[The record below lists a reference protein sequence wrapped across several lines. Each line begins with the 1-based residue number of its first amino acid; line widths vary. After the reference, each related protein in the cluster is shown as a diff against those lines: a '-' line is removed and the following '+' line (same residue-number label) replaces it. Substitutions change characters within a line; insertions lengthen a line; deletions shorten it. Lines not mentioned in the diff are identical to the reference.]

1 MANSTLKTRIVIN
14 NKPAADWGRD
24 TETIWLKGE
33 FLVESDTRKI
43 KIGDGVNKYSAL
55 KYANMTPEEV
65 DALVKQSSHSHSNK
79 AILDATTASFTTALK
94 SKLDG
99 IAAGA
104 EANVQSDWNIL
115 DSSSDAFIKNKPTS
129 MPASDVH
136 EWAKAETKPTYTATE
151 VGADPTGSSAKALTD
166 AKSYADKKVA
176 DLVNGAPGTMDTLK
190 EVSDALDANKDV
202 VDALNAAI
210 GNKANQSDLTAHTE
224 NVDIHVTKEKKTAWD
239 SAATHAGSAHAPV
252 NSERNT
258 ITSIKKNGSAVPIN
272 EDRSVDISVPTK
284 VSQLANDA
292 GYKTTDNNTTYS
304 LGVAANSSAN
314 GTAKI
319 RLTGSDT
326 KTTDIAIKG
335 TGSTSVTTDAE
346 GNLIVTSA
354 DTKYTHPTGDGNLH
368 VPATG
373 TTNNGK
379 VLKAGATAGSA
390 AWAQL
395 TKADVGLGNVDNT
408 SDATKSVASAAK
420 LTTARNINVGGAVTA
435 TAASFNGS
443 ADATINVTSLNAAKL
458 VLNSGDVLILDGS
471 I

>member
-1 MANSTLKTRIVIN
+1 MANLTLKTRIVIN
-14 NKPAADWGRD
+14 NKPAADWGKD

-210 GNKANQSDLTAHTE
+210 GNKANQSDLTAHTG

-239 SAATHAGSAHAPV
+239 SAATHAGTAHAPS
-252 NSERNT
+252 NAERNT
-258 ITSIKKNGSAVPIN
+258 IVSVKKNGEEVVPGV
-272 EDRSVDISVPTK
+272 DRSVDIKVPTK
-284 VSQLANDA
+284 TSELTNDS
-292 GYKTTDNNTTYS
+292 GY
-304 LGVAANSSAN
+304 
-314 GTAKI
+314 I
-319 RLTGSDT
+319 T
-326 KTTDIAIKG
+326 KAY
-335 TGSTSVTTDAE
+335 V
-346 GNLIVTSA
+346 
-354 DTKYTHPTGDGNLH
+354 HPTGDGNLH

-390 AWAQL
+390 TWSQL
-395 TKADVGLGNVDNT
+395 TKSDVGLNNVDNT
-408 SDATKSVASAAK
+408 ADANKNVATAVK
-420 LTTARNINVGGAVTA
+420 LKTARNVNVSGAVTG
-435 TAASFNGS
+435 TAIPFDGS
-443 ADATINVTSLNAAKL
+443 ADATINVTSVNAIKL
-458 VLNSGDVLILDGS
+458 VLNPGDTLILDGT

>member
-14 NKPAADWGRD
+14 NKPAADWGKD

-176 DLVNGAPGTMDTLK
+176 ALVNGAPETMDTLK

-210 GNKANQSDLTAHTE
+210 GNKANQSDLTAHTG
-224 NVDIHVTKEKKTAWD
+224 NSDIHVTKEKKTSWD
-239 SAATHAGSAHAPV
+239 SAATHAGTAHAPS
-252 NSERNT
+252 NAERNT
-258 ITSIKKNGSAVPIN
+258 IVSVKKNGEEVVPGV
-272 EDRSVDISVPTK
+272 DRSVDIKVPTK
-284 VSQLANDA
+284 TSELTNDS
-292 GYKTTDNNTTYS
+292 GYI
-304 LGVAANSSAN
+304 
-314 GTAKI
+314 AK
-319 RLTGSDT
+319 
-326 KTTDIAIKG
+326 AY
-335 TGSTSVTTDAE
+335 V
-346 GNLIVTSA
+346 
-354 DTKYTHPTGDGNLH
+354 HPTGDGNMH

-373 TTNNGK
+373 TSNNGK

-408 SDATKSVASAAK
+408 ADVNKNVATATKLK
-420 LTTARNINVGGAVTA
+420 TARNINVSGAVT
-435 TAASFNGS
+435 GS
-443 ADATINVTSLNAAKL
+443 AAPFDGSANATINVTSVNAIKL
-458 VLNSGDVLILDGS
+458 VLNPGDTLILDGTM
-471 I
+471 

>member
-14 NKPAADWGRD
+14 NKPAADWGKD

-176 DLVNGAPGTMDTLK
+176 ALVNGAPETMDTLK

-210 GNKANQSDLTAHTE
+210 GNKANQSDLTAHTG

-239 SAATHAGSAHAPV
+239 SAATHAGTAHAPS
-252 NSERNT
+252 NAERNT
-258 ITSIKKNGSAVPIN
+258 IVSVKKNGEEVVPGV
-272 EDRSVDISVPTK
+272 DRSVDIKVPTK
-284 VSQLANDA
+284 TSELTNDA
-292 GYKTTDNNTTYS
+292 GFITKAYS
-304 LGVAANSSAN
+304 
-314 GTAKI
+314 
-319 RLTGSDT
+319 
-326 KTTDIAIKG
+326 
-335 TGSTSVTTDAE
+335 
-346 GNLIVTSA
+346 
-354 DTKYTHPTGDGNLH
+354 HPTGDGNLH

-390 AWAQL
+390 TWSQL
-395 TKADVGLGNVDNT
+395 TKSDVGLNNVNNT

-443 ADATINVTSLNAAKL
+443 ANATINVTSLNAAKL

>member
-14 NKPAADWGRD
+14 NKPAADWGKD

-210 GNKANQSDLTAHTE
+210 GNKANQSDLTAHTG

-239 SAATHAGSAHAPV
+239 SAATHAGTAHAPS
-252 NSERNT
+252 NAERNT
-258 ITSIKKNGSAVPIN
+258 IVSVKKNGEEVVPGV
-272 EDRSVDISVPTK
+272 DRSVDIKVPTK
-284 VSQLANDA
+284 TSELTNDS
-292 GYKTTDNNTTYS
+292 GY
-304 LGVAANSSAN
+304 
-314 GTAKI
+314 I
-319 RLTGSDT
+319 T
-326 KTTDIAIKG
+326 KAY
-335 TGSTSVTTDAE
+335 V
-346 GNLIVTSA
+346 
-354 DTKYTHPTGDGNLH
+354 HPTGDGNLH

-390 AWAQL
+390 TWSQL
-395 TKADVGLGNVDNT
+395 TKIDVGLNNVDNT
-408 SDATKSVASAAK
+408 ADANKNVATAVK
-420 LTTARNINVGGAVTA
+420 LKTARNVNVSGAVTG
-435 TAASFNGS
+435 TAIPFDGS
-443 ADATINVTSLNAAKL
+443 ADATINVTSVNAIKL
-458 VLNSGDVLILDGS
+458 VLNPGDTLILDGT

>member
-210 GNKANQSDLTAHTE
+210 GNKANQSDLTAHTG
-224 NVDIHVTKEKKTAWD
+224 NVDIHVTKEKKTTWD
-239 SAATHAGSAHAPV
+239 SAATHAGTAHAPS
-252 NSERNT
+252 NAERNT
-258 ITSIKKNGSAVPIN
+258 IVSVKKNGEEVVPGV
-272 EDRSVDISVPTK
+272 DRSVDIKVPTK
-284 VSQLANDA
+284 TSELTNDS
-292 GYKTTDNNTTYS
+292 GY
-304 LGVAANSSAN
+304 
-314 GTAKI
+314 I
-319 RLTGSDT
+319 T
-326 KTTDIAIKG
+326 KAY
-335 TGSTSVTTDAE
+335 V
-346 GNLIVTSA
+346 
-354 DTKYTHPTGDGNLH
+354 HPTGDGNLH

-390 AWAQL
+390 TWSQL
-395 TKADVGLGNVDNT
+395 TKSDVGLNNVDNT
-408 SDATKSVASAAK
+408 ADANKNVATAVK
-420 LTTARNINVGGAVTA
+420 LKTARNVNVSGAVTG
-435 TAASFNGS
+435 TAIPFDGS
-443 ADATINVTSLNAAKL
+443 ADAIINVTSVNAIKL
-458 VLNSGDVLILDGS
+458 VLNPGDTLILDGT

>member
-14 NKPAADWGRD
+14 NKPAADWGKD

-210 GNKANQSDLTAHTE
+210 GNKANQSDLTAHTG

-239 SAATHAGSAHAPV
+239 SAATHAGTAHAPS
-252 NSERNT
+252 NAERNT
-258 ITSIKKNGSAVPIN
+258 IVSVKKNGKEVVPGV
-272 EDRSVDISVPTK
+272 DRSVDIKVPTK
-284 VSQLANDA
+284 TSELTNDS
-292 GYKTTDNNTTYS
+292 GY
-304 LGVAANSSAN
+304 
-314 GTAKI
+314 I
-319 RLTGSDT
+319 T
-326 KTTDIAIKG
+326 KAY
-335 TGSTSVTTDAE
+335 V
-346 GNLIVTSA
+346 
-354 DTKYTHPTGDGNLH
+354 HPTGDGNLH

-373 TTNNGK
+373 TINNGK

-390 AWAQL
+390 TWSQL
-395 TKADVGLGNVDNT
+395 TKSDVGLNNVDNT
-408 SDATKSVASAAK
+408 ADANKNVATAVK
-420 LTTARNINVGGAVTA
+420 LKTARNVNVSGAVTG
-435 TAASFNGS
+435 TAIPFDGS
-443 ADATINVTSLNAAKL
+443 ADAIINVTSVNAIKL
-458 VLNSGDVLILDGS
+458 VLNPGDTLILDGT

>member
-65 DALVKQSSHSHSNK
+65 DALVKQSSHSHGNK

-176 DLVNGAPGTMDTLK
+176 ALVNGAPETMDTLK

-210 GNKANQSDLTAHTE
+210 GNKANQSDLTAHTG

-239 SAATHAGSAHAPV
+239 SAATHAGTAHAPS
-252 NSERNT
+252 NAERNT
-258 ITSIKKNGSAVPIN
+258 IVSVKKNGEEVVPGV
-272 EDRSVDISVPTK
+272 DRSVDIKVPTK
-284 VSQLANDA
+284 TSELTNDS
-292 GYKTTDNNTTYS
+292 GY
-304 LGVAANSSAN
+304 
-314 GTAKI
+314 I
-319 RLTGSDT
+319 T
-326 KTTDIAIKG
+326 KEY
-335 TGSTSVTTDAE
+335 V
-346 GNLIVTSA
+346 
-354 DTKYTHPTGDGNLH
+354 HPTGDGNMH

-373 TTNNGK
+373 TSNNGK

-390 AWAQL
+390 AWVQL

-408 SDATKSVASAAK
+408 ADVNKNVATATKLK
-420 LTTARNINVGGAVTA
+420 TARNINVSGAVT
-435 TAASFNGS
+435 GS
-443 ADATINVTSLNAAKL
+443 AVPFDGSANATINVTSVNAIKL
-458 VLNSGDVLILDGS
+458 VLNPGDTLILDGTM
-471 I
+471 

>member
-14 NKPAADWGRD
+14 NKPAADWGKD

-176 DLVNGAPGTMDTLK
+176 ALVNGAPETMDTLK

-210 GNKANQSDLTAHTE
+210 GNKANQSDLTAHTG
-224 NVDIHVTKEKKTAWD
+224 NSDIHVTKEKKTSWD
-239 SAATHAGSAHAPV
+239 SAATHAGTAHAPS
-252 NSERNT
+252 NAERNT
-258 ITSIKKNGSAVPIN
+258 IVSVKKNGEEVVPGV
-272 EDRSVDISVPTK
+272 DRSVDIKVPTK
-284 VSQLANDA
+284 TSELTNDS
-292 GYKTTDNNTTYS
+292 GY
-304 LGVAANSSAN
+304 
-314 GTAKI
+314 I
-319 RLTGSDT
+319 T
-326 KTTDIAIKG
+326 KAY
-335 TGSTSVTTDAE
+335 V
-346 GNLIVTSA
+346 
-354 DTKYTHPTGDGNLH
+354 HPTGDGNMH

>member
-14 NKPAADWGRD
+14 NKPAADWGKD

-176 DLVNGAPGTMDTLK
+176 ALVNGAPETMDTLK

-210 GNKANQSDLTAHTE
+210 GNKANQSDLTTHTG

-239 SAATHAGSAHAPV
+239 SAATHAGTAHAPS
-252 NSERNT
+252 NAERNT
-258 ITSIKKNGSAVPIN
+258 IVSVKKNGEEVVPGV
-272 EDRSVDISVPTK
+272 DRSVDIKVPTK
-284 VSQLANDA
+284 TSELTNDA
-292 GYKTTDNNTTYS
+292 GFITKAYS
-304 LGVAANSSAN
+304 
-314 GTAKI
+314 
-319 RLTGSDT
+319 
-326 KTTDIAIKG
+326 
-335 TGSTSVTTDAE
+335 
-346 GNLIVTSA
+346 
-354 DTKYTHPTGDGNLH
+354 HPTGDGNLH

-379 VLKAGATAGSA
+379 VLKAGKTAGSA

-443 ADATINVTSLNAAKL
+443 ANATINVTSLNAAKL

>member
-14 NKPAADWGRD
+14 NKPAADWGKD

-176 DLVNGAPGTMDTLK
+176 ALVNGAPETMDTLK

-210 GNKANQSDLTAHTE
+210 GNKANQIDLTAHTG
-224 NVDIHVTKEKKTAWD
+224 NSDIHVTKEKKTSWD
-239 SAATHAGSAHAPV
+239 SAATHAGTAHAPS
-252 NSERNT
+252 NAERNT
-258 ITSIKKNGSAVPIN
+258 IVSVKKNGEEVVPGV
-272 EDRSVDISVPTK
+272 DRSVDIKVPTK
-284 VSQLANDA
+284 TSELTNDS
-292 GYKTTDNNTTYS
+292 GYI
-304 LGVAANSSAN
+304 
-314 GTAKI
+314 AK
-319 RLTGSDT
+319 
-326 KTTDIAIKG
+326 AY
-335 TGSTSVTTDAE
+335 V
-346 GNLIVTSA
+346 
-354 DTKYTHPTGDGNLH
+354 HPTGDGNMH

-373 TTNNGK
+373 TSNNGK

-408 SDATKSVASAAK
+408 ADVNKNVATATKLK
-420 LTTARNINVGGAVTA
+420 TARNINVSGAVT
-435 TAASFNGS
+435 GS
-443 ADATINVTSLNAAKL
+443 AAPFDGSANATINVTSVNAIKL
-458 VLNSGDVLILDGS
+458 VLNPGDTLILDGTM
-471 I
+471 

>member
-65 DALVKQSSHSHSNK
+65 DTLVKQSSHSHSNK

-210 GNKANQSDLTAHTE
+210 GNKANQSDLTAHTG

-239 SAATHAGSAHAPV
+239 SAATHAGTAHAPS
-252 NSERNT
+252 NAERNT
-258 ITSIKKNGSAVPIN
+258 IVSVKKNGEEVVPGV
-272 EDRSVDISVPTK
+272 DRSVDIKVPTK
-284 VSQLANDA
+284 TSELTNDS
-292 GYKTTDNNTTYS
+292 GY
-304 LGVAANSSAN
+304 
-314 GTAKI
+314 I
-319 RLTGSDT
+319 T
-326 KTTDIAIKG
+326 KAY
-335 TGSTSVTTDAE
+335 V
-346 GNLIVTSA
+346 
-354 DTKYTHPTGDGNLH
+354 HPTGDGNLH

-390 AWAQL
+390 TWSQL
-395 TKADVGLGNVDNT
+395 TKSDVGLNNVDNT
-408 SDATKSVASAAK
+408 ADANKNVATAVK
-420 LTTARNINVGGAVTA
+420 LKTARNVNVSGAVTG
-435 TAASFNGS
+435 TAIPFDGS
-443 ADATINVTSLNAAKL
+443 ADAIINVTSVNAIKL
-458 VLNSGDVLILDGS
+458 VLNPGDTLILDGT

>member
-65 DALVKQSSHSHSNK
+65 DALVKQSSHSHGNK

-176 DLVNGAPGTMDTLK
+176 ALVNGAPETMDTLK

-239 SAATHAGSAHAPV
+239 SAATHAGSAHAPS
-252 NSERNT
+252 NAERNT
-258 ITSIKKNGSAVPIN
+258 IVSVKKNGEEVVPGV
-272 EDRSVDISVPTK
+272 DRSVDIKVPTK
-284 VSQLANDA
+284 TSELTNDS
-292 GYKTTDNNTTYS
+292 GY
-304 LGVAANSSAN
+304 
-314 GTAKI
+314 I
-319 RLTGSDT
+319 T
-326 KTTDIAIKG
+326 KAY
-335 TGSTSVTTDAE
+335 V
-346 GNLIVTSA
+346 
-354 DTKYTHPTGDGNLH
+354 HPTGDGNMH

-373 TTNNGK
+373 ISNNGK

-390 AWAQL
+390 AWVQL

-408 SDATKSVASAAK
+408 ADVNKNVATATKLK
-420 LTTARNINVGGAVTA
+420 TARNINVSGAVT
-435 TAASFNGS
+435 GS
-443 ADATINVTSLNAAKL
+443 AVPFDGSANATINVTSVNAIKL
-458 VLNSGDVLILDGS
+458 VLNPGDTLILDGTM
-471 I
+471 

>member
-14 NKPAADWGRD
+14 NKPAADWAKN

-65 DALVKQSSHSHSNK
+65 DTLVKQSSHAHSNK

-104 EANVQSDWNIL
+104 EANVQSDWNVNE
-115 DSSSDAFIKNKPTS
+115 STSDAFIKNKPTS
-129 MPASDVH
+129 LPASDVH
-136 EWAKAETKPTYTATE
+136 EWAKAENKPTYTATE

-176 DLVNGAPGTMDTLK
+176 DLVNGAPETMDTLK
-190 EVSDALDANKDV
+190 EVSDALDKNKDV
-202 VDALNAAI
+202 VDALNASI
-210 GNKANQSDLTAHTE
+210 GNKANQSDLTAHTG

-239 SAATHAGSAHAPV
+239 TAATHAGTAHAPS
-252 NSERNT
+252 NAEKNT
-258 ITSIKKNGSAVPIN
+258 IVSVKKNGVALVPG
-272 EDRSVDISVPTK
+272 EDRSVDVTVPTK
-284 VSQLANDA
+284 TSELTNDS
-292 GYKTTDNNTTYS
+292 GF
-304 LGVAANSSAN
+304 
-314 GTAKI
+314 I
-319 RLTGSDT
+319 T
-326 KTTDIAIKG
+326 KA
-335 TGSTSVTTDAE
+335 
-346 GNLIVTSA
+346 
-354 DTKYTHPTGDGNLH
+354 YTHPTGDGNLH

-408 SDATKSVASAAK
+408 ADINKNVATAAK
-420 LTTARNINVGGAVTA
+420 LKTARNINVSGALT
-435 TAASFNGS
+435 GS
-443 ADATINVTSLNAAKL
+443 ATPFDGSEDATINVTSVNAIKL
-458 VLNSGDVLILDGS
+458 VLNPGDTLILDGTM
-471 I
+471 

>member
-14 NKPAADWGRD
+14 NKPAADWGKD

-176 DLVNGAPGTMDTLK
+176 ALVNGAPETMDTLK

-210 GNKANQSDLTAHTE
+210 GNKANQSDLTAHTG

-239 SAATHAGSAHAPV
+239 SAATHAGTAHAPS
-252 NSERNT
+252 NAERNT
-258 ITSIKKNGSAVPIN
+258 IVSVKKNGEEVVPGV
-272 EDRSVDISVPTK
+272 DRSVDIKVPTK
-284 VSQLANDA
+284 TSELTNDA
-292 GYKTTDNNTTYS
+292 GFITKAYS
-304 LGVAANSSAN
+304 
-314 GTAKI
+314 
-319 RLTGSDT
+319 
-326 KTTDIAIKG
+326 
-335 TGSTSVTTDAE
+335 
-346 GNLIVTSA
+346 
-354 DTKYTHPTGDGNLH
+354 HPTGDGNLH

-379 VLKAGATAGSA
+379 VLKAGETAGSA

-408 SDATKSVASAAK
+408 SDATKSVASAVK

-443 ADATINVTSLNAAKL
+443 ANATINVTSLNAAKL

>member
-65 DALVKQSSHSHSNK
+65 DALVKQSSHSHGNK

-210 GNKANQSDLTAHTE
+210 GNKANQSDLTAHTG

-239 SAATHAGSAHAPV
+239 SAATHAGTAHAPS
-252 NSERNT
+252 NAERNT
-258 ITSIKKNGSAVPIN
+258 IVSVKKNGEEVVPGV
-272 EDRSVDISVPTK
+272 DRSVDIKVPTK
-284 VSQLANDA
+284 TSELTNDS
-292 GYKTTDNNTTYS
+292 GY
-304 LGVAANSSAN
+304 
-314 GTAKI
+314 I
-319 RLTGSDT
+319 T
-326 KTTDIAIKG
+326 KAY
-335 TGSTSVTTDAE
+335 V
-346 GNLIVTSA
+346 
-354 DTKYTHPTGDGNLH
+354 HPTGDGNMH

-373 TTNNGK
+373 TSNNGK

-390 AWAQL
+390 AWVQL

-408 SDATKSVASAAK
+408 ADVNKNVATATKLK
-420 LTTARNINVGGAVTA
+420 TARNINVSGAVT
-435 TAASFNGS
+435 GS
-443 ADATINVTSLNAAKL
+443 AVPFDGSANATINVTSVNAIKL
-458 VLNSGDVLILDGS
+458 VLNPGDTLILDGTM
-471 I
+471 

>member
-14 NKPAADWGRD
+14 NKPAADWAKN

-65 DALVKQSSHSHSNK
+65 DTLVKQSSHAHSNK

-104 EANVQSDWNIL
+104 EVNVQSDWNVNE
-115 DSSSDAFIKNKPTS
+115 STSDAFIKNKPTS
-129 MPASDVH
+129 LPASDVH
-136 EWAKAETKPTYTATE
+136 EWAKAENKPTYTATE

-176 DLVNGAPGTMDTLK
+176 DLVNGAPETMDTLK
-190 EVSDALDANKDV
+190 EVSDALDKNKDV
-202 VDALNAAI
+202 VDALNASI
-210 GNKANQSDLTAHTE
+210 GNKANQSDLTAHTG

-239 SAATHAGSAHAPV
+239 TAATHAGQAHAPS
-252 NSERNT
+252 NAEKNT
-258 ITSIKKNGSAVPIN
+258 IVSVKKNGVALVPG
-272 EDRSVDISVPTK
+272 EDRSVDVTVPTK
-284 VSQLANDA
+284 TSELANDS
-292 GYKTTDNNTTYS
+292 GF
-304 LGVAANSSAN
+304 
-314 GTAKI
+314 I
-319 RLTGSDT
+319 T
-326 KTTDIAIKG
+326 KA
-335 TGSTSVTTDAE
+335 
-346 GNLIVTSA
+346 
-354 DTKYTHPTGDGNLH
+354 YTHPTGDGNLH

-390 AWAQL
+390 TWSQL
-395 TKADVGLGNVDNT
+395 TKSDVGLNNVENT
-408 SDATKSVASAAK
+408 ADANKNVATAAK
-420 LTTARNINVGGAVTA
+420 LKTARKINVSGAVTG
-435 TAASFNGS
+435 TAATFDGS
-443 ADATINVTSLNAAKL
+443 ADATINVTSVNAINL
-458 VLNSGDVLILDGS
+458 VLNPGDILILDGTM
-471 I
+471 

>member
-14 NKPAADWGRD
+14 NKPAADWGKD

-166 AKSYADKKVA
+166 AKSHADKKVA
-176 DLVNGAPGTMDTLK
+176 ALVNGAPETMDTLK

-210 GNKANQSDLTAHTE
+210 GNKANQSDLTAHTG

-239 SAATHAGSAHAPV
+239 SAATHAGTAHAPS
-252 NSERNT
+252 NAERNT
-258 ITSIKKNGSAVPIN
+258 IVSVKKNGEEVVPGV
-272 EDRSVDISVPTK
+272 DRSVDIKVPTK
-284 VSQLANDA
+284 TSELTNDA
-292 GYKTTDNNTTYS
+292 GFITKAYS
-304 LGVAANSSAN
+304 
-314 GTAKI
+314 
-319 RLTGSDT
+319 
-326 KTTDIAIKG
+326 
-335 TGSTSVTTDAE
+335 
-346 GNLIVTSA
+346 
-354 DTKYTHPTGDGNLH
+354 HPTGDGNLH

-390 AWAQL
+390 TWSQL
-395 TKADVGLGNVDNT
+395 TKSDVGLNNVDNT

-443 ADATINVTSLNAAKL
+443 ANATINVTSLNAAKL

>member
-14 NKPAADWGRD
+14 NKPAADWEKD

-79 AILDATTASFTTALK
+79 VILDATTASFTTALK

-136 EWAKAETKPTYTATE
+136 EWAKTETKPTYTATE

-176 DLVNGAPGTMDTLK
+176 ALVNGAPETMDTLK

-210 GNKANQSDLTAHTE
+210 GNKANQSDLTAHTG
-224 NVDIHVTKEKKTAWD
+224 NSDIHVTKEKKTSWD
-239 SAATHAGSAHAPV
+239 SAATHAGTAHAPS
-252 NSERNT
+252 NAERNT
-258 ITSIKKNGSAVPIN
+258 IVSVKKNGEEVVPGV
-272 EDRSVDISVPTK
+272 DRSVDIKVPTK
-284 VSQLANDA
+284 TSELTNDS
-292 GYKTTDNNTTYS
+292 GY
-304 LGVAANSSAN
+304 
-314 GTAKI
+314 I
-319 RLTGSDT
+319 T
-326 KTTDIAIKG
+326 KAY
-335 TGSTSVTTDAE
+335 V
-346 GNLIVTSA
+346 
-354 DTKYTHPTGDGNLH
+354 HPTGDGNMH

-373 TTNNGK
+373 TSNNGK

-395 TKADVGLGNVDNT
+395 TKTDVGLGNVDNT
-408 SDATKSVASAAK
+408 ADVNKNVATATKLK
-420 LTTARNINVGGAVTA
+420 TARNINVSGAVT
-435 TAASFNGS
+435 GS
-443 ADATINVTSLNAAKL
+443 AAPFDGSANATINVTSVNAIKL
-458 VLNSGDVLILDGS
+458 VLNPGDTLILDGTM
-471 I
+471 

>member
-14 NKPAADWGRD
+14 NKPAADWGKD

-176 DLVNGAPGTMDTLK
+176 ALVNGAPETMDTLK

-210 GNKANQSDLTAHTE
+210 GNKANQSDLTAHTG

-239 SAATHAGSAHAPV
+239 SAATHAGTAHAPS
-252 NSERNT
+252 NAERNT
-258 ITSIKKNGSAVPIN
+258 IVSVKKNGEEVVPGV
-272 EDRSVDISVPTK
+272 DRSVDIKVPTK
-284 VSQLANDA
+284 TSELTNDA
-292 GYKTTDNNTTYS
+292 GFITKAYS
-304 LGVAANSSAN
+304 
-314 GTAKI
+314 
-319 RLTGSDT
+319 
-326 KTTDIAIKG
+326 
-335 TGSTSVTTDAE
+335 
-346 GNLIVTSA
+346 
-354 DTKYTHPTGDGNLH
+354 HPTGDGNLH

-373 TTNNGK
+373 ITNNGK

-443 ADATINVTSLNAAKL
+443 ANATINVTSLNAAKL

>member
-14 NKPAADWGRD
+14 NKPAADWGKD

-176 DLVNGAPGTMDTLK
+176 ALVNGAPETMDTLK

-210 GNKANQSDLTAHTE
+210 GNKANQSDLTAHTG

-239 SAATHAGSAHAPV
+239 SAATHAGTAHAPS
-252 NSERNT
+252 NAERNT
-258 ITSIKKNGSAVPIN
+258 IVSVKKNGEEVVPGV
-272 EDRSVDISVPTK
+272 DRSVDIKVPTK
-284 VSQLANDA
+284 TSELTNDA
-292 GYKTTDNNTTYS
+292 GFITKAYS
-304 LGVAANSSAN
+304 
-314 GTAKI
+314 
-319 RLTGSDT
+319 
-326 KTTDIAIKG
+326 
-335 TGSTSVTTDAE
+335 
-346 GNLIVTSA
+346 
-354 DTKYTHPTGDGNLH
+354 HPTGDGNLH
-368 VPATG
+368 VPATE

-379 VLKAGATAGSA
+379 VLKAGETAGSA

-443 ADATINVTSLNAAKL
+443 ANATINVTSLNAAKL

>member
-210 GNKANQSDLTAHTE
+210 GNKANQSDLTAHTG

-239 SAATHAGSAHAPV
+239 SAATHAGTAHAPS
-252 NSERNT
+252 NAERNT
-258 ITSIKKNGSAVPIN
+258 IVSVKKNGEEVVPGV
-272 EDRSVDISVPTK
+272 DRSVDIKVPTK
-284 VSQLANDA
+284 TSELTNDS
-292 GYKTTDNNTTYS
+292 GY
-304 LGVAANSSAN
+304 
-314 GTAKI
+314 I
-319 RLTGSDT
+319 T
-326 KTTDIAIKG
+326 KAY
-335 TGSTSVTTDAE
+335 V
-346 GNLIVTSA
+346 
-354 DTKYTHPTGDGNLH
+354 HPTGDGNLH

-390 AWAQL
+390 TWSQL
-395 TKADVGLGNVDNT
+395 TKSDVGLGNVDNT
-408 SDATKSVASAAK
+408 ADVNKNVATATKLK
-420 LTTARNINVGGAVTA
+420 TARNINVSGAVT
-435 TAASFNGS
+435 GS
-443 ADATINVTSLNAAKL
+443 AVPFDGSANAIINVTSVNAIKL
-458 VLNSGDVLILDGS
+458 VLNPGDTLILDGTM
-471 I
+471 

>member
-14 NKPAADWGRD
+14 NKPAADWGKD

-65 DALVKQSSHSHSNK
+65 DALVKQSSHSHGNK

-210 GNKANQSDLTAHTE
+210 GNKANKSDLTAHTG

-239 SAATHAGSAHAPV
+239 SAATHAGTTHAPS
-252 NSERNT
+252 NAERNT
-258 ITSIKKNGSAVPIN
+258 IVSVKKNGEEVVPGV
-272 EDRSVDISVPTK
+272 DRSVDIKVPTK
-284 VSQLANDA
+284 TSELTNDS
-292 GYKTTDNNTTYS
+292 GY
-304 LGVAANSSAN
+304 
-314 GTAKI
+314 I
-319 RLTGSDT
+319 T
-326 KTTDIAIKG
+326 KAY
-335 TGSTSVTTDAE
+335 V
-346 GNLIVTSA
+346 
-354 DTKYTHPTGDGNLH
+354 HPTGDGNMH

-373 TTNNGK
+373 TSNNGK

-390 AWAQL
+390 AWVQL

-408 SDATKSVASAAK
+408 ADVNKNVATATKLK
-420 LTTARNINVGGAVTA
+420 TARNINVSGAVT
-435 TAASFNGS
+435 GS
-443 ADATINVTSLNAAKL
+443 AVPFDGSANATINVTSVNAIKL
-458 VLNSGDVLILDGS
+458 VLNPGDTLILDGTM
-471 I
+471 

>member
-14 NKPAADWGRD
+14 NKPAADWGKD

-166 AKSYADKKVA
+166 AKNYADKKVA
-176 DLVNGAPGTMDTLK
+176 ALVNGAPETMDTLK

-210 GNKANQSDLTAHTE
+210 GNKANQSDLTTHTG
-224 NVDIHVTKEKKTAWD
+224 NVDIHVTKEKKTEWD
-239 SAATHAGSAHAPV
+239 SAATHAGTAHAPS
-252 NSERNT
+252 NAERNT
-258 ITSIKKNGSAVPIN
+258 IVSVKKNGEEVVPGV
-272 EDRSVDISVPTK
+272 DRSVDIKVPTK
-284 VSQLANDA
+284 TSELTNDA
-292 GYKTTDNNTTYS
+292 GFITKAYS
-304 LGVAANSSAN
+304 
-314 GTAKI
+314 
-319 RLTGSDT
+319 
-326 KTTDIAIKG
+326 
-335 TGSTSVTTDAE
+335 
-346 GNLIVTSA
+346 
-354 DTKYTHPTGDGNLH
+354 HPTGDGNLH

-390 AWAQL
+390 TWSQL
-395 TKADVGLGNVDNT
+395 TKSDVGLNNVDNT

-443 ADATINVTSLNAAKL
+443 ANATINVTSLNAAKL

>member
-104 EANVQSDWNIL
+104 EANVQSDWNVNEPT
-115 DSSSDAFIKNKPTS
+115 SDAFIKNKPTS

-136 EWAKAETKPTYTATE
+136 EWAKAENKPTYTATE
-151 VGADPTGSSAKALTD
+151 VGADPTGSSVKALAD

-176 DLVNGAPGTMDTLK
+176 DLVNGAPETMDTLK
-190 EVSDALDANKDV
+190 EVSDALDKNKDV
-202 VDALNAAI
+202 VDALNASI
-210 GNKANQSDLTAHTE
+210 GNKANQSDLTAHTG

-239 SAATHAGSAHAPV
+239 SAATHAGTAHAPS
-252 NSERNT
+252 NAERNT
-258 ITSIKKNGSAVPIN
+258 IVSVKKNGEEVVPGV
-272 EDRSVDISVPTK
+272 DRSVDIKVPTK
-284 VSQLANDA
+284 TSELTNDS
-292 GYKTTDNNTTYS
+292 GY
-304 LGVAANSSAN
+304 
-314 GTAKI
+314 I
-319 RLTGSDT
+319 T
-326 KTTDIAIKG
+326 KAY
-335 TGSTSVTTDAE
+335 V
-346 GNLIVTSA
+346 
-354 DTKYTHPTGDGNLH
+354 HPTGDGNMH

-373 TTNNGK
+373 TSNNGK

-408 SDATKSVASAAK
+408 ADVNKNVATATKLK
-420 LTTARNINVGGAVTA
+420 KARNINVSGAVT
-435 TAASFNGS
+435 GS
-443 ADATINVTSLNAAKL
+443 AVPFDGSANATINVTSVNAIKL
-458 VLNSGDVLILDGS
+458 VLNPGDTLILDGTM
-471 I
+471 

>member
-14 NKPAADWGRD
+14 NKPAADWGKD

-65 DALVKQSSHSHSNK
+65 DTLVKQSSHSHSNK

-176 DLVNGAPGTMDTLK
+176 ALVNGAPETMDTLK

-210 GNKANQSDLTAHTE
+210 GNKANQSDLTAHTG

-239 SAATHAGSAHAPV
+239 SAATHAGTAHAPS
-252 NSERNT
+252 NAERNT
-258 ITSIKKNGSAVPIN
+258 IVSVKKNGEEVVPGV
-272 EDRSVDISVPTK
+272 DRSVDIKVPTK
-284 VSQLANDA
+284 TSELTNDA
-292 GYKTTDNNTTYS
+292 GFITKAYS
-304 LGVAANSSAN
+304 
-314 GTAKI
+314 
-319 RLTGSDT
+319 
-326 KTTDIAIKG
+326 
-335 TGSTSVTTDAE
+335 
-346 GNLIVTSA
+346 
-354 DTKYTHPTGDGNLH
+354 HPTGDGNLH

-390 AWAQL
+390 TWSQL
-395 TKADVGLGNVDNT
+395 TKSDVGLNNVDNT

-443 ADATINVTSLNAAKL
+443 ANATINVTSLNAAKL

>member
-14 NKPAADWGRD
+14 NKPAADWGKD

-166 AKSYADKKVA
+166 VKSYADKKVA
-176 DLVNGAPGTMDTLK
+176 ALVNGAPETMDTLK

-210 GNKANQSDLTAHTE
+210 GNKANQSDLTAHTG

-239 SAATHAGSAHAPV
+239 SAATHAGTAHAPS
-252 NSERNT
+252 NAERNT
-258 ITSIKKNGSAVPIN
+258 IVSVKKNGEEVVPGV
-272 EDRSVDISVPTK
+272 DRSVDIKVPTK
-284 VSQLANDA
+284 TSELTNDA
-292 GYKTTDNNTTYS
+292 GFITKAYS
-304 LGVAANSSAN
+304 
-314 GTAKI
+314 
-319 RLTGSDT
+319 
-326 KTTDIAIKG
+326 
-335 TGSTSVTTDAE
+335 
-346 GNLIVTSA
+346 
-354 DTKYTHPTGDGNLH
+354 HPTGDGNLH

-390 AWAQL
+390 TWSQL
-395 TKADVGLGNVDNT
+395 TKSDVGLNNVDNT

-443 ADATINVTSLNAAKL
+443 ANATINVTSLNAAKL

>member
-14 NKPAADWGRD
+14 NKPAADWGKD

-151 VGADPTGSSAKALTD
+151 VGADPTGSSAKALID
-166 AKSYADKKVA
+166 AKNYADKKVA
-176 DLVNGAPGTMDTLK
+176 ALVNGAPETMDTLK

-210 GNKANQSDLTAHTE
+210 GNKANQSDLTTHTG

-239 SAATHAGSAHAPV
+239 SAATHAGTAHAPS
-252 NSERNT
+252 NAERNT
-258 ITSIKKNGSAVPIN
+258 IVSVKKNGEEVVPGV
-272 EDRSVDISVPTK
+272 DRSVDIKVPTK
-284 VSQLANDA
+284 TSELTNDA
-292 GYKTTDNNTTYS
+292 GFITKAYS
-304 LGVAANSSAN
+304 
-314 GTAKI
+314 
-319 RLTGSDT
+319 
-326 KTTDIAIKG
+326 
-335 TGSTSVTTDAE
+335 
-346 GNLIVTSA
+346 
-354 DTKYTHPTGDGNLH
+354 HPTGDGNLH

-390 AWAQL
+390 TWSQL
-395 TKADVGLGNVDNT
+395 TKSDVGLNNVDNT

-443 ADATINVTSLNAAKL
+443 ANATINVTSLNAAKL

>member
-14 NKPAADWGRD
+14 NKPAADWAKN

-79 AILDATTASFTTALK
+79 AILDATTASFTTTLK

-115 DSSSDAFIKNKPTS
+115 DSTSDAFIKNKPTS

-176 DLVNGAPGTMDTLK
+176 DLVNGAPETMDTLK
-190 EVSDALDANKDV
+190 EVSDALDKNKDV
-202 VDALNAAI
+202 VDALNASI
-210 GNKANQSDLTAHTE
+210 GNKANQSDLTAHTG

-239 SAATHAGSAHAPV
+239 TAATHAGQAHAPS
-252 NSERNT
+252 NAEKNT
-258 ITSIKKNGSAVPIN
+258 IVSVKKNGVALVPG
-272 EDRSVDISVPTK
+272 EDRSVDVTVPTK
-284 VSQLANDA
+284 TSELTNDS
-292 GYKTTDNNTTYS
+292 GF
-304 LGVAANSSAN
+304 
-314 GTAKI
+314 I
-319 RLTGSDT
+319 T
-326 KTTDIAIKG
+326 KA
-335 TGSTSVTTDAE
+335 
-346 GNLIVTSA
+346 
-354 DTKYTHPTGDGNLH
+354 YTHPTGDGNLH

-390 AWAQL
+390 AWSQL
-395 TKADVGLGNVDNT
+395 TKSDVGLNNVENT
-408 SDATKSVASAAK
+408 ADANKNVATAAK
-420 LTTARNINVGGAVTA
+420 LKTARKINVSGAVTG
-435 TAASFNGS
+435 TAATFDGS
-443 ADATINVTSLNAAKL
+443 ADATINVTSVNAIKL
-458 VLNSGDVLILDGS
+458 VLNPGDTLILDGTM
-471 I
+471 

>member
-14 NKPAADWGRD
+14 NKPAADWGKD

-55 KYANMTPEEV
+55 KYANMIPEEV

-210 GNKANQSDLTAHTE
+210 GNKANQSDLTAHTG

-239 SAATHAGSAHAPV
+239 SAATHAGTAHAPS
-252 NSERNT
+252 NAERNT
-258 ITSIKKNGSAVPIN
+258 IVSVKKNGEEVVPGV
-272 EDRSVDISVPTK
+272 DRSVDIKVPTK
-284 VSQLANDA
+284 TSELTNDS
-292 GYKTTDNNTTYS
+292 GY
-304 LGVAANSSAN
+304 
-314 GTAKI
+314 I
-319 RLTGSDT
+319 T
-326 KTTDIAIKG
+326 KAY
-335 TGSTSVTTDAE
+335 V
-346 GNLIVTSA
+346 
-354 DTKYTHPTGDGNLH
+354 HPTGDGNLH

-390 AWAQL
+390 TWSQL
-395 TKADVGLGNVDNT
+395 TKSDVGLGNVDNT
-408 SDATKSVASAAK
+408 ADVNKNVATATKLK
-420 LTTARNINVGGAVTA
+420 TARNINVSGAVT
-435 TAASFNGS
+435 GS
-443 ADATINVTSLNAAKL
+443 AVPFDGSANAIINVTSVNAIKL
-458 VLNSGDVLILDGS
+458 VLNPGDTLILDGTM
-471 I
+471 

>member
-14 NKPAADWGRD
+14 NKPAADWAKN

-65 DALVKQSSHSHSNK
+65 DTLVKQSSHAHSNK

-104 EANVQSDWNIL
+104 EANVQSDWNVNE
-115 DSSSDAFIKNKPTS
+115 STSDAFIKNKPTS
-129 MPASDVH
+129 LPASDVH

-176 DLVNGAPGTMDTLK
+176 DLVNGAPETMDTLK
-190 EVSDALDANKDV
+190 EVSDALDKNKDV
-202 VDALNAAI
+202 VDALNASI
-210 GNKANQSDLTAHTE
+210 GNKANQSDLTAHTG

-239 SAATHAGSAHAPV
+239 TAATHAGTAHAPS
-252 NSERNT
+252 NAEKNT
-258 ITSIKKNGSAVPIN
+258 IVSVKKNGVALVPG
-272 EDRSVDISVPTK
+272 EDRSVDVTVPTK
-284 VSQLANDA
+284 TSELTNDS
-292 GYKTTDNNTTYS
+292 GF
-304 LGVAANSSAN
+304 
-314 GTAKI
+314 I
-319 RLTGSDT
+319 T
-326 KTTDIAIKG
+326 KA
-335 TGSTSVTTDAE
+335 
-346 GNLIVTSA
+346 
-354 DTKYTHPTGDGNLH
+354 YTHPTGDGNLH

-408 SDATKSVASAAK
+408 ADINKNVATAAK
-420 LTTARNINVGGAVTA
+420 LKTARNINVSGALT
-435 TAASFNGS
+435 GS
-443 ADATINVTSLNAAKL
+443 ATPFDGSEDATINVTSVNAIKL
-458 VLNSGDVLILDGS
+458 VLNPGDTLILDGTM
-471 I
+471 

>member
-14 NKPAADWGRD
+14 NKPAADWGKD

-33 FLVESDTRKI
+33 FLVESDTRKL
-43 KIGDGVNKYSAL
+43 KIGDGVNNYSAL

-136 EWAKAETKPTYTATE
+136 EWAKAETKPSYTATE

-176 DLVNGAPGTMDTLK
+176 DLVNGAPETMDTLK
-190 EVSDALDANKDV
+190 EVSDALDKNKDV
-202 VDALNAAI
+202 VDALNASI
-210 GNKANQSDLTAHTE
+210 GNKANQSDLTAHTG

-239 SAATHAGSAHAPV
+239 TAATHAGTAHAPS
-252 NSERNT
+252 NAERNT
-258 ITSIKKNGSAVPIN
+258 IVSVKKNGEEVVTGV
-272 EDRSVDISVPTK
+272 DRSVDIKVPTK
-284 VSQLANDA
+284 TSELTNDA
-292 GYKTTDNNTTYS
+292 GFITKAYS
-304 LGVAANSSAN
+304 
-314 GTAKI
+314 
-319 RLTGSDT
+319 
-326 KTTDIAIKG
+326 
-335 TGSTSVTTDAE
+335 
-346 GNLIVTSA
+346 
-354 DTKYTHPTGDGNLH
+354 HPTGDGNLH

-373 TTNNGK
+373 TSNNGK

-408 SDATKSVASAAK
+408 ADVNKNVATATKLK
-420 LTTARNINVGGAVTA
+420 TARNINVSGAVT
-435 TAASFNGS
+435 GS
-443 ADATINVTSLNAAKL
+443 ATPFDGSEDATINVTSVNAIKL
-458 VLNSGDVLILDGS
+458 VLNPGDTLILDGTV
-471 I
+471 

>member
-14 NKPAADWGRD
+14 NKPAADWGKD

-99 IAAGA
+99 IAAGV

-166 AKSYADKKVA
+166 AKNYADKKVA
-176 DLVNGAPGTMDTLK
+176 ALVNGAPETMDTLK

-210 GNKANQSDLTAHTE
+210 GNKANQSDLTTHTG

-239 SAATHAGSAHAPV
+239 SAATHAGTAHAPS
-252 NSERNT
+252 NAERNT
-258 ITSIKKNGSAVPIN
+258 IVSVKKNGEEVVPGV
-272 EDRSVDISVPTK
+272 DRSVDIKVPTK
-284 VSQLANDA
+284 TSELTNDA
-292 GYKTTDNNTTYS
+292 GFITKAYS
-304 LGVAANSSAN
+304 
-314 GTAKI
+314 
-319 RLTGSDT
+319 
-326 KTTDIAIKG
+326 
-335 TGSTSVTTDAE
+335 
-346 GNLIVTSA
+346 
-354 DTKYTHPTGDGNLH
+354 HPTGDGNLH

-390 AWAQL
+390 TWSQL
-395 TKADVGLGNVDNT
+395 TKSDVGLNNVDNT

-443 ADATINVTSLNAAKL
+443 ANATINVTSLNAAKL

>member
-14 NKPAADWGRD
+14 NKPAADWGKD

-115 DSSSDAFIKNKPTS
+115 ESSSDAFIKNKPTS

-176 DLVNGAPGTMDTLK
+176 ALVNGAPETMDTLK

-210 GNKANQSDLTAHTE
+210 GNKANQSDLTAHTG
-224 NVDIHVTKEKKTAWD
+224 NSDIHVTKEKKTSWD
-239 SAATHAGSAHAPV
+239 SAATHAGTAHAPS
-252 NSERNT
+252 NAERNT
-258 ITSIKKNGSAVPIN
+258 IVSVKKNGEEVVPGV
-272 EDRSVDISVPTK
+272 DRSVDIKVPTK
-284 VSQLANDA
+284 TSELTNDS
-292 GYKTTDNNTTYS
+292 GYI
-304 LGVAANSSAN
+304 
-314 GTAKI
+314 AK
-319 RLTGSDT
+319 
-326 KTTDIAIKG
+326 AY
-335 TGSTSVTTDAE
+335 V
-346 GNLIVTSA
+346 
-354 DTKYTHPTGDGNLH
+354 HPTGDGNMH

-373 TTNNGK
+373 TSNNGK

-408 SDATKSVASAAK
+408 ADVNKNVATATKLK
-420 LTTARNINVGGAVTA
+420 TARNINVGGAVTA

>member
-14 NKPAADWGRD
+14 NKPAADWGKD
-24 TETIWLKGE
+24 TEKIWLKGE

-176 DLVNGAPGTMDTLK
+176 ALVNGAPETMDTLK

-210 GNKANQSDLTAHTE
+210 GNKANQSDLTAHTG

-239 SAATHAGSAHAPV
+239 SAATHAGTAHAPS
-252 NSERNT
+252 NAERNT
-258 ITSIKKNGSAVPIN
+258 IVSVKKNGEEVVPGV
-272 EDRSVDISVPTK
+272 DRSVDIKVPTK
-284 VSQLANDA
+284 TSELTNDA
-292 GYKTTDNNTTYS
+292 GFITKAYS
-304 LGVAANSSAN
+304 
-314 GTAKI
+314 
-319 RLTGSDT
+319 
-326 KTTDIAIKG
+326 
-335 TGSTSVTTDAE
+335 
-346 GNLIVTSA
+346 
-354 DTKYTHPTGDGNLH
+354 HPTGDGNLH

-390 AWAQL
+390 TWSQL
-395 TKADVGLGNVDNT
+395 TKSDVGLNNVDNT

-443 ADATINVTSLNAAKL
+443 ANATINVTSLNAAKL

>member
-14 NKPAADWGRD
+14 NKPAADWGKD

-43 KIGDGVNKYSAL
+43 KIGDGVNKYSTL

-176 DLVNGAPGTMDTLK
+176 ALVNGAPETMDTLK

-210 GNKANQSDLTAHTE
+210 GNKANQSDLTAHTG

-239 SAATHAGSAHAPV
+239 SAATHAGTAHAPS
-252 NSERNT
+252 NAERNT
-258 ITSIKKNGSAVPIN
+258 IVSVKKNGEEVVPGV
-272 EDRSVDISVPTK
+272 DRSVDIKVPTK
-284 VSQLANDA
+284 TSELTNDA
-292 GYKTTDNNTTYS
+292 GFITKAYS
-304 LGVAANSSAN
+304 
-314 GTAKI
+314 
-319 RLTGSDT
+319 
-326 KTTDIAIKG
+326 
-335 TGSTSVTTDAE
+335 
-346 GNLIVTSA
+346 
-354 DTKYTHPTGDGNLH
+354 HPTGDGNLH

-390 AWAQL
+390 TWSQL
-395 TKADVGLGNVDNT
+395 TKSDVGLNNVDNT

-443 ADATINVTSLNAAKL
+443 ANATINVTSLNAAKL

>member
-14 NKPAADWGRD
+14 NKPAADWGKD

-65 DALVKQSSHSHSNK
+65 DALVKQSSHSHGNK

-176 DLVNGAPGTMDTLK
+176 ALVNGAPETMDTLK

-210 GNKANQSDLTAHTE
+210 GNKANQSDLTAHTG

-239 SAATHAGSAHAPV
+239 SAATHAGTAHAPS
-252 NSERNT
+252 NAERNT
-258 ITSIKKNGSAVPIN
+258 IVSVKKNGEEVVPGV
-272 EDRSVDISVPTK
+272 DRSVDIKVPTK
-284 VSQLANDA
+284 TSELTNDS
-292 GYKTTDNNTTYS
+292 GY
-304 LGVAANSSAN
+304 
-314 GTAKI
+314 I
-319 RLTGSDT
+319 T
-326 KTTDIAIKG
+326 KAY
-335 TGSTSVTTDAE
+335 V
-346 GNLIVTSA
+346 
-354 DTKYTHPTGDGNLH
+354 HPTGDGNMH

-373 TTNNGK
+373 TSNNGK

-390 AWAQL
+390 AWVQL

-408 SDATKSVASAAK
+408 ADVNKNVATATKLK
-420 LTTARNINVGGAVTA
+420 TARNINVSGAVT
-435 TAASFNGS
+435 GS
-443 ADATINVTSLNAAKL
+443 AVPFDGSANATINVTSVNAIKL
-458 VLNSGDVLILDGS
+458 VLNPGDTLILDGTM
-471 I
+471 